1 MPAVSIFLILFLYYF
16 YLFFK
21 IIIIFLTLEVGKKK
35 TLFFSFFNWHS
46 CWRVHQFT
54 NRLHY
59 SSRICFPL
67 FWVVGISCFFEARFR
82 CLSLCRRRLVTH
94 LIVFYVAFALFL
106 LLSGPLFFFLSPSQA
121 SKLDR
126 FVTRVLF
133 HIWMFS
139 CDCASTWTKEIWQW
153 NVDLYAYASP
163 LMVAKSST
171 FSALLRVR

>member
-1 MPAVSIFLILFLYYF
+1 MSSLAKSVPAVSIFLILFLYYF

-59 SSRICFPL
+59 LSWICFSL

-106 LLSGPLFFFLSPSQA
+106 LLSGPLFFFSLPLTSIQTRQICHSCSLSYLNVFLRLCIDLNQRDLTM
-121 SKLDR
+121 KRRL
-126 FVTRVLF
+126 VCVRVPANGGKVF
-133 HIWMFS
+133 
-139 CDCASTWTKEIWQW
+139 
-153 NVDLYAYASP
+153 NV
-163 LMVAKSST
+163 
-171 FSALLRVR
+171 